1 MKAAKQTH
9 ESSMHK
15 TVTFNMKITA
25 VEKEKILTLAGQKG
39 KPASRAIMELVN
51 KEVGGG
57 KALSLAD
64 IARLDPK
71 DKKKVL
77 KAHAARAAR
86 HYEVTADGFDIV
98 EF

>member
-1 MKAAKQTH
+1 
-9 ESSMHK
+9 
-15 TVTFNMKITA
+15 MKITA

-57 KALSLAD
+57 KAAARPALSLAD

-77 KAHAARAAR
+77 KR
-86 HYEVTADGFDIV
+86 VLKGMFLVDSP
-98 EF
+98 